1 MQNRKLALALG
12 LLSATILSAPAGAQ
26 TAPQTSSNDNNAP
39 AANNESM
46 TIETVTVTAR
56 RRAEDLERVPV
67 AETVVSPD
75 TIRVDDIRTAYD
87 LQDIAPSLTISSS
100 LGSRNDNVFTIR
112 GQSQPFGGA
121 DPGVQAYFNE
131 VPFGAS
137 GPGNYYDM
145 DNIQVLRGPQGTLFG
160 RNTTGGAVL
169 FEPKKPDDQFGG
181 YIDGQWG
188 DYAMHEVQGALNV
201 PLFDDKLMIRV
212 AGDLAQR
219 DGFTKDVTTNED
231 LDNVNYD
238 AFRVGV
244 TVKPFD
250 GFENYLAFNYLNNH
264 DNGTGAELTAIAPEA
279 VLLGQYGPEV
289 AGLITQNTIQTL
301 VGMGEPLAMAEA
313 YVSQPSVQQMIGQQ
327 AAGQIDQI
335 YTNGFEQAL
344 AAQQA
349 LGPRKTMSAIPLF
362 YKRHTWSLTDIT
374 HYDVME
380 HLRIRNI
387 FGYLRDNTQPAFEYD
402 GSALGLLEI
411 PNPRTWEQNSRQI
424 TEEFQV
430 LGENGD
436 GMFSWIAGFYYEH
449 DYRGGYS
456 EVERDLFGG
465 AANPSNNPLGS
476 TEVDSLSNG
485 GSSLAVYGDLTIDAS
500 RWVSGLSFTGGGRFT
515 WDHKIAFSI
524 ACMQPFGYP
533 TCQYPLTAASPNPE
547 TGAPLGQQINAASFH
562 APTWN
567 FGVNWQASDDTMLYA
582 TYRRGYKSGGFNSG
596 AVGSN
601 YLEFQPEFLTD
612 VEVGTKN
619 NWTILGVPGRTN
631 FDIYYGWYQNIQKND
646 IVGFQGPVPEL
657 PVVLTVN
664 AARAAIDG
672 LELESTFIPN
682 ENFQLSLFYSYTEA
696 SYDKFILPAAIV
708 EGTGAIAGYDDH
720 AGSPFAYTP
729 KDKLG
734 ATGRFHLPID
744 SSYGMPYF
752 SVTWYWQSKVWFSDL
767 SKVTATS
774 YNPFDYEPD
783 AFQGDYGLI
792 NLRLD
797 WNQFL
802 GSSFDASAFVNNV
815 GNRLYQVGA
824 NALEHQIGTNASIY
838 GAPRMFGLE
847 LRYRFGED
855 AK

>member
-1 MQNRKLALALG
+1 MQNRKLALALS
-12 LLSATILSAPAGAQ
+12 LLGATILSAPAGAQ
-26 TAPQTSSNDNNAP
+26 TVPQTSSNDNNAA
-39 AANNESM
+39 AANNESL

-56 RRAEDLERVPV
+56 RRVEDLERVPV

-75 TIRVDDIRTAYD
+75 TIRVDDIRSATD
-87 LQDIAPSLTISSS
+87 LQNIAPSLTVSAN
-100 LGSRNDNVFTIR
+100 LGSRDDNVFTIR

-121 DPGVQAYFNE
+121 DPGVQSYFNE

-169 FEPKKPDDQFGG
+169 FQPKRPDDQFGG
-181 YIDGQWG
+181 YLDGQWG

-201 PLFDDKLMIRV
+201 PVLDDKLMIRI
-212 AGDLAQR
+212 AGDINQR
-219 DGFTKDVTTNED
+219 DGYTKDISNGED
-231 LDNVNYD
+231 LDNVDYD

-244 TVKPFD
+244 TVKPFE
-250 GFENYLAFNYLNNH
+250 GVENYLAFNYLNNH
-264 DNGTGAELTAIAPEA
+264 DHGTGAELTAIAPVQ
-279 VLLGQYGPEV
+279 VLQGQYGPEV
-289 AGLITQNTIQTL
+289 AGLITEGIIQTL
-301 VGMGEPLAMAEA
+301 EGMGETPAQAEA
-313 YVSQPSVQQMIGQQ
+313 YVSTPMEQATIAGTAAGEIGQ
-327 AAGQIDQI
+327 I
-335 YTNGFEQAL
+335 YSTEFQPAL

-362 YKRHTWSLTDIT
+362 YRRHTWSLTDTT

-402 GSALGLLEI
+402 GSAMGLLEI
-411 PNPRTWEQNSRQI
+411 PNSRTWEQNSRQI
-424 TEEFQV
+424 TEELQV

-436 GMFSWIAGFYYEH
+436 GMFTWAAGFYYEH

-456 EVERDLFGG
+456 EVERDVFGG
-465 AANPSNNPLGS
+465 ASSGNPLGS
-476 TEVDSLSNG
+476 TEVDSLANG
-485 GSSLAVYGDLTIDAS
+485 GSSLAVYGNLTYDVS
-500 RWVSGLSFTGGGRFT
+500 QWVDGLKFTGGGRFT
-515 WDHKIAFSI
+515 WDHKTAFAIS
-524 ACMQPFGYP
+524 CLQPAGYP
-533 TCQYPLTAASPNPE
+533 QCQYPLTAAVYGE
-547 TGAPLGQQINAASFH
+547 QLNAASFH

-567 FGVNWQASDDTMLYA
+567 LDANWQASDDTMLYA

-596 AVGSN
+596 AIGSN

-612 VEVGTKN
+612 VEVGSKS
-619 NWTILGVPGRTN
+619 NWVILGVPGRTN
-631 FDIYYGWYQNIQKND
+631 FDVYYGWYQNVQKND
-646 IVGFQGPVPEL
+646 IVGFLGPMVEP

-664 AARAAIDG
+664 AAKANIKG
-672 LELESTFIPN
+672 LEFESTFIPN
-682 ENFQLSLFYSYTEA
+682 ENFQLSMFYSYTDA
-696 SYDKFILPAAIV
+696 SYDKFLLPADLSETTGGIV
-708 EGTGAIAGYDDH
+708 GYDDH

-729 KDKLG
+729 RNKLG
-734 ATGRFHLPID
+734 ATGRFHLPVD
-744 SSYGMPYF
+744 GSYGMPYF
-752 SVTWYWQSKVWFSDL
+752 SVTWYWQSTVWFSDL
-767 SKVTATS
+767 SKVTAS
-774 YNPFDYEPD
+774 SFNPYDYEPD

-797 WNQFL
+797 WNQVL